1 MKERRRFRPTTVDWL
16 ETRVVLNASGR
27 HIAPVSA
34 GHVTTNARNAATQAV
49 VNNVNSSFDSFTT
62 DYLQAQGTYF
72 AAGATQGAH
81 TAFRQYVGQRIQ
93 LLAAQL
99 TQIFTHV
106 PGSLNQSKVSTPGG
120 PVILQTFLRSRIDG
134 TSDGLYASHARR
146 GQRWSGPTRRH
157 QWYNRHALHRSGNHR
172 DRDVADRDPQ

>member
-1 MKERRRFRPTTVDWL
+1 
-16 ETRVVLNASGR
+16 VVLNASA
-27 HIAPVSA
+27 HIAPVSV

-72 AAGATQGAH
+72 GAGATQGAH
-81 TAFRQYVGQRIQ
+81 GAFRQYVNQRIQ

-106 PGSLNQSKVSTPGG
+106 PGSLNQLKVSTPGG

-134 TSDGLYASHARR
+134 TSDRTLRFALLGGGNGGAVPPVGTTGTTATLYTDQAITAIETSRTVTLNSV
-146 GQRWSGPTRRH
+146 GFLYS
-157 QWYNRHALHRSGNHR
+157 RSFQKH
-172 DRDVADRDPQ
+172 